1 MKISYNWLNELVAL
15 TLSPVELR
23 EALTMAGLA
32 VEGVEPVGDD
42 HILDLD
48 LTSNRPD
55 ALSHLGVAREAAIV
69 CGTALKPRTFAL
81 TESDELA
88 KSVASIEIHDADLC
102 PRYAARIVRGVKVG
116 PSPEWL
122 VKRLES
128 IGQRSVNN
136 IADITNYVMFEMGQP
151 THAFDLNLLHGR
163 RIIVRRPRAGEQLT
177 TLDGTKRDLAPNHLI
192 IADAD
197 HPVAI
202 AGVMGGEETEI
213 NEQTTDVLIESA
225 YFNPAS
231 IRATARALGMDTEAS
246 YRFAR
251 GVDHDAQV
259 RAADLVAQLIREIAG
274 GTVLKGA
281 IDVYPSRITRNQV
294 ELRVSRVEK
303 LTGLKVEVSRAAEIL
318 KALEFELVGGADTQT
333 GIATLTDTETL
344 TVIAPSF
351 RVDISREED
360 LVEEVARHVGYNLVA
375 TTLPAWSGFGSY
387 LPGDDR
393 RRNVRRTLATLGF
406 DEAYTFSFVNGER
419 DQLFRQGAKQAAVL
433 SNPIDVNQ
441 SLMRSSL
448 LTGLLESLQHNFNQG
463 RKDVKLF
470 ELGRVFKASGSG
482 RPDERESLSVVL
494 SGEVATD
501 DWRGARQVDFYDLA
515 GTIESVV
522 GSLSVSGFTI
532 ERASVEYLH
541 PGQSAVLSRDGVEV
555 ARYGR
560 LHPRI
565 ASLYKFRQPV
575 YVGEIEFEK
584 LLEIPA
590 EQVRYS
596 ALPRLPA
603 SSRDVSALVPDAAM
617 WGDIEKA
624 IRDLGISEI
633 VEVRVF
639 DMYKGKEMPEGMRSL
654 AFRVTYRGKGRTLTD
669 EEVTAMHERVRQLLE
684 SRFGAQLR

>member
-32 VEGVEPVGDD
+32 VEGVEEVGDD

-69 CGTALKPRTFAL
+69 CGTALKPQNITL
-81 TESDELA
+81 NESDELA
-88 KSVASIEIHDADLC
+88 ESVASIEIHDADLC

-151 THAFDLNLLHGR
+151 THAFDLNLLHDR
-163 RIIVRRPRAGEQLT
+163 RIIVRRPHAGEQLT
-177 TLDGTKRDLAPNHLI
+177 TLDGTKRELAPNHLL

-197 HPVAI
+197 HAVAI

-225 YFNPAS
+225 YFNSAS
-231 IRATARALGMDTEAS
+231 VRATARALGMDTEAS

-259 RAADLVAQLIREIAG
+259 RAADRVAQLIQEIAG

-281 IDVYPSRITRNQV
+281 IDVYPSRITRNSV
-294 ELRVSRVEK
+294 TLREARVEK
-303 LTGLKVEVSRAAEIL
+303 LTGLKVEIEKAAEIL
-318 KALEFELVGGADTQT
+318 RSLGFEVELAAGEKQLR
-333 GIATLTDTETL
+333 AT
-344 TVIAPSF
+344 APSF

-375 TTLPAWSGFGSY
+375 TTLPAWSGLGRY

-419 DQLFRQGAKQAAVL
+419 DQLFRQSEKQAAVL

-441 SLMRSSL
+441 SEMRSSL
-448 LTGLLESLQHNFNQG
+448 MTGLLESLQHNFNQG

-470 ELGRVFKASGSG
+470 ELGRVFKASENK
-482 RPDERESLSVVL
+482 RPNERELLSLVL

-501 DWRGARQVDFYDLA
+501 NWRGARQVDFYDLA
-515 GTIESVV
+515 GAIESVV
-522 GSLSVSGFTI
+522 SSLSISGFTI

-541 PGQSAVLSRDGVEV
+541 PGQSAALSRDGVEV

-575 YVGEIEFEK
+575 YIGEIEFEK

-590 EQVRYS
+590 DEVRYS

-603 SSRDVSALVPDAAM
+603 SSRDVSALVPDTAM

-624 IRDLGISEI
+624 IRELGISEI

-639 DMYKGKEMPEGMRSL
+639 DMYKGKEVPEGMRSL

-669 EEVTAMHERVRQLLE
+669 EEVAAMHGRVRQLLE